1 MSFVTGSGS
10 VSSFLVMS
18 KRPASSF
25 RYALVSLFSNL
36 MVLCTVLTCGLSEA
50 LAEAP
55 VSPRSPQSVAF
66 WYADN
71 PPLAELSQFD
81 WSVLEPGH
89 ADRKAVA
96 FLRAQGSQAFAYL
109 SVGEFDG
116 DPAALEQEQLD
127 SAASPVR
134 NQAWNS
140 QVMRLTSPVWRKH
153 LLRRAA
159 ELREQGYS
167 GLFLDTLDSFQLL
180 PEPEQTAERAALRD
194 FLAELKRKE
203 PGLQLFFNRGFEV
216 LPELPGVA
224 AAVAVESIHAGWD
237 AANRTYRTVSQDD
250 RNWLEGHLAPLRAQ
264 GVPLVAIDYLPP
276 ERRADARK
284 LAKRLREEGFVP
296 FVTVPELDYL
306 GISSIE
312 VQPRRIALIFDPREG
327 PFNEG
332 AGHRYLGGL
341 LEYLGFRV
349 DYLPA
354 DQLPARPA
362 SGLYAGA
369 VLWMTS
375 GPPANSTVFNQW
387 LTARLDE
394 QVPLAIFGGMPIDND
409 SLLKRMGL
417 RRVAK
422 PLQGKASLVGYD
434 AEYLGHFEAPLRLR
448 TRELP
453 ALTVLEQ
460 GADALLTLADSEQR
474 KYAPVVVGSWGGM
487 ALSPYL
493 LEEGADSD
501 FQRWIIDPF
510 AFLQR
515 ALHLPIF
522 PRPDATT
529 ENGRRIATVHIDGD
543 GFVSRAEVVGTPYA
557 GKQVLNDFIKPYPFL
572 TSVSVIE
579 GEVGPRGMYPHLARE
594 LEPIARE
601 IFADPKV
608 EVATHTYS
616 HPFFWQPERAKQ
628 REGFSAE
635 YGYKMAIP
643 GYDKIDFTREV
654 VGSAAYINERLTTP
668 DKPVKM
674 IFWSGGAMPDD
685 ATIKLA
691 YDSGLANVNGGN
703 TILTKAYPSVSGLY
717 PLLRPTSGGLHY
729 YAPVINENLYTNLWK
744 GPYYGFRD
752 VIDTFELT
760 DAPRRLRGLH
770 LYYHFYSGT
779 KQSSI
784 RAMHQIYRFLDQQ
797 QPLSLWMSDYI
808 TRLHGLYQTSLARD
822 SDGSWQVRGLDGLR
836 TLRLD
841 PAQGW
846 PDLLRSSGVAG
857 VRDLPQG
864 RYVHLSDERVRLVLR
879 DSRDPRPALE
889 EANTPLTAWHYVS
902 DGQVRFSFEGQ
913 IPLDFIVRATGSCR
927 VEIGGKSV
935 AGSRQQQLWRFKL
948 PMTQVQD
955 AQLFCR

>member
-1 MSFVTGSGS
+1 MRLCALLACS
-10 VSSFLVMS
+10 L
-18 KRPASSF
+18 PA
-25 RYALVSLFSNL
+25 
-36 MVLCTVLTCGLSEA
+36 VLA
-50 LAEAP
+50 A
-55 VSPRSPQSVAF
+55 SPEHPRDPQSVAF

-89 ADRKAVA
+89 ADREAVA
-96 FLRAQGSQAFAYL
+96 FLRAQGSQPFAYL
-109 SVGEFDG
+109 SIGEFDG
-116 DPAALEQEQLD
+116 DRAALAKGRLD
-127 SAASPVR
+127 GAASPVR

-140 QVMRLTSPVWRKH
+140 QVMRLSSPDWREY

-180 PEPEQTAERAALRD
+180 PEAERAAERTALRD
-194 FLAELKRKE
+194 FLADLKRTE

-237 AANRTYRTVSQDD
+237 AANRSYRPVPQGD
-250 RNWLEGHLAPLRAQ
+250 RDWLEGHLAPLRAQ

-276 ERRADARK
+276 ERRAEARK
-284 LAKRLREEGFVP
+284 LAKRLQEEDFVP

-306 GISSIE
+306 GVSSIE
-312 VQPRRIALIFDPREG
+312 VQARRIALLYDPREG
-327 PFNEG
+327 PFNEND
-332 AGHRYLGGL
+332 GHLRLGGL

-362 SGLYAGA
+362 SGLYAG
-369 VLWMTS
+369 VVTWMT
-375 GPPANSTVFNQW
+375 GGAPAEEGAFERW

-394 QVPLAIFGGMPIDND
+394 QVPLAIFAGMPIDND
-409 SLLKRMGL
+409 GLLKRLGL
-417 RRVAK
+417 RRVAQ
-422 PLQGKASLVGYD
+422 PLRGKARLLHHD
-434 AEYLGHFEAPLRLR
+434 ATLLGGFEAPLRLR
-448 TRELP
+448 KRYLP
-453 ALTVLEQ
+453 ALTVTE
-460 GADALLTLADSEQR
+460 GSAAALTLADSQQHE
-474 KYAPVVVGSWGGM
+474 YSPVVLGDWGGM
-487 ALSPYL
+487 ALAPYL
-493 LEEGADSD
+493 FEDGADRR
-501 FQRWIIDPF
+501 RWILDPF

-515 ALHLPIF
+515 ALRLPVF

-557 GKQVLNDFIKPYPFL
+557 GKQVLNDFIRPYPYL

-616 HPFFWQPERAKQ
+616 HPFFWQPERARQ
-628 REGFSAE
+628 REGFTAE
-635 YGYKMAIP
+635 YGFKMAIP
-643 GYDKIDFTREV
+643 GYDKIDFHREI

-674 IFWSGGAMPDD
+674 VFWSGGAMPDE

-703 TILTKAYPSVSGLY
+703 TILTKAYPSVTGLY
-717 PLLRPTSGGLHY
+717 PLIRPTSGGLQY
-729 YAPVINENLYTNLWK
+729 YAPVINENLYTNLWQ

-752 VIDTFELT
+752 VIETFELT
-760 DAPRRLRGLH
+760 DSPRRLRGLH
-770 LYYHFYSGT
+770 LYYHFYAGT
-779 KQSSI
+779 KQASI
-784 RAMHQIYRFLDQQ
+784 RVMHQIYRFMDQQ

-808 TRLHGLYQTSLARD
+808 TRMHGLYQASLARG

-841 PAQGW
+841 PGQGW

-864 RYVHLSDERVRLVLR
+864 RYLHLSADRVHLVLR
-879 DSRDPRPALE
+879 ASRDPHPALE
-889 EANTPLTAWHYVS
+889 EANTPLTAWRYAS
-902 DGQVRFSFEGQ
+902 DGRVRFSFAGQ
-913 IPLDFIVRATGSCR
+913 IPLDFSVRAQGSCS
-927 VEIGGKSV
+927 VEVDGKTFP
-935 AGSRQQQLWRFKL
+935 GSRQQQLWRFKL
-948 PMTQVQD
+948 PMTRVQD
-955 AQLFCR
+955 AQLVCR

>member
-1 MSFVTGSGS
+1 
-10 VSSFLVMS
+10 
-18 KRPASSF
+18 
-25 RYALVSLFSNL
+25 
-36 MVLCTVLTCGLSEA
+36 MVLGASLGLGLSEA
-50 LAEAP
+50 LAGAP
-55 VSPRSPQSVAF
+55 EKPSSPQSVAF

-96 FLRAQGSQAFAYL
+96 FLRAQGSQPFAYL
-109 SVGEFDG
+109 SIGEFDG
-116 DPAALEQEQLD
+116 DQAALEMGRLD
-127 SAASPVR
+127 DAASAVR

-140 QVMRLTSPVWRKH
+140 QVMRLSSPVWREH
-153 LLRRAA
+153 LLRRAG

-180 PEPEQTAERAALRD
+180 PEAEWAAERTALRD

-224 AAVAVESIHAGWD
+224 AAVAVESIHSGWD
-237 AANRTYRTVSQDD
+237 AANRSYRPVPQGD
-250 RNWLEGHLAPLRAQ
+250 RDWLEGHLAPLRAQ

-284 LAKRLREEGFVP
+284 LAKRLQEEGFVP

-362 SGLYAGA
+362 SDLYAGV

-375 GPPANSTVFNQW
+375 GPPANSVAFNRW
-387 LTARLDE
+387 LAARLDE
-394 QVPLAIFGGMPIDND
+394 QVPLAVFAGLPIDND

-417 RRVAK
+417 RRVAQ
-422 PLQGKASLVGYD
+422 PLRGKASLVGYD

-448 TRELP
+448 TRGLP
-453 ALTVLEQ
+453 ALTVVEP
-460 GADALLTLADSEQR
+460 AAEALLTLADSQQHE
-474 KYAPVVVGSWGGM
+474 YAPVVVGSWGGL

-501 FQRWIIDPF
+501 YQRWILDPF

-515 ALHLPIF
+515 ALRLPVF

-557 GKQVLNDFIKPYPFL
+557 GKQVLNDFIRPYPYL
-572 TSVSVIE
+572 ASVSVIE

-601 IFADPKV
+601 IFAEPKV

-616 HPFFWQPERAKQ
+616 HPFFWQPERAQQ
-628 REGFSAE
+628 REGFKAE
-635 YGYKMAIP
+635 YGLNMAIP
-643 GYDKIDFTREV
+643 GYDKIDFHREIA
-654 VGSAAYINERLTTP
+654 GSAAYINARLTTP

-674 IFWSGGAMPDD
+674 VFWSGGAMPDE

-691 YDSGLANVNGGN
+691 YDSGLTNVNGGN
-703 TILTKAYPSVSGLY
+703 TILTKAYPSVTGLY
-717 PLLRPTSGGLHY
+717 PLIRPTSGGLQY
-729 YAPVINENLYTNLWK
+729 YAPVINENLYTNLWQ

-752 VIDTFELT
+752 VIETFELT
-760 DAPRRLRGLH
+760 DSPRRLRGLH
-770 LYYHFYSGT
+770 LYYHFYAGT
-779 KQSSI
+779 KQASI
-784 RAMHQIYRFLDQQ
+784 RVMHQIYRFMDQQ

-808 TRLHGLYQTSLARD
+808 TRMHGLYQASLARA

-841 PAQGW
+841 PDQGW

-864 RYVHLSDERVRLVLR
+864 RYLHLSADRVRLVLR
-879 DSRDPRPALE
+879 DSRDPHPALE
-889 EANTPLTAWHYVS
+889 EANTPLTAWRYAS
-902 DGQVRFSFEGQ
+902 DGRVRFSFAGQ
-913 IPLDFIVRATGSCR
+913 IPLDFTVRAQGSCS
-927 VEIGGKSV
+927 VELDGKTFP
-935 AGSRQQQLWRFKL
+935 GSRQQQLWRFKL
-948 PMTQVQD
+948 PMTRVQD
-955 AQLFCR
+955 AQLVCR